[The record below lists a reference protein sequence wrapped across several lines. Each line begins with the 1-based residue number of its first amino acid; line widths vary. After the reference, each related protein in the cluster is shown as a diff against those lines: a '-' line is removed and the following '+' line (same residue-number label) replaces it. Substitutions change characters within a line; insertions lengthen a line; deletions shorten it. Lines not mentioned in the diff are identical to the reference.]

1 MAITRV
7 TTDGITDS
15 AVSTAKIG
23 ANAVDTTKIG
33 ADVIVADDIADNA
46 ITVAQ
51 IQDNAITTD
60 KIANSAI
67 TDAKIAAM
75 AASKLTGALPALD
88 GSALTSTGMLKH
100 IQHATITG
108 NSSSMHTST
117 SYVASAVTIT
127 VAAADVA
134 KCSTLVIVHYGSTRT
149 DKNSHA
155 HQQREWKRT
164 APGSTVDYYDLIL
177 GSVAGGSESLDNAT
191 LLAIDNNL
199 GTGNHTYTVYTR
211 KASGNTTYAS
221 NVYDNYRTSQ
231 IVVWGY

>member
-51 IQDNAITTD
+51 IQDGAV
-60 KIANSAI
+60 

-75 AASKLTGALPALD
+75 ASSKLTGALPALD
-88 GSALTSTGMLKH
+88 GSALTSTGIVKH
-100 IQHATITG
+100 IQTVAIAGNTG
-108 NSSSMHTST
+108 SSSTST
-117 SYVASAVTIT
+117 SYIATPVTIT

-134 KCSTLVIVHYGSTRT
+134 KCSKLVIVHYGSTRT
-149 DKNSHA
+149 DKNSHTF
-155 HQQREWKRT
+155 QERRFQRT
-164 APGSTVDYYDLIL
+164 APSAVNFNNYFL
-177 GSVAGGSESLDNAT
+177 GSVTGGGESLDNAT
-191 LLAIDNNL
+191 LLAIDDNL
-199 GTGNHTYTVYTR
+199 GTGDHTYTVYAR
-211 KASGNTTYAS
+211 IASGNASYALRFYTQYTAS
-221 NVYDNYRTSQ
+221 N

>member
-7 TTDGITDS
+7 TTDGITDN

-33 ADVIVADDIADNA
+33 ADVIVADDIANNA

-51 IQDNAITTD
+51 IQDGAV
-60 KIANSAI
+60 

-75 AASKLTGALPALD
+75 AASKLTGAMPALD
-88 GSALTSTGMLKH
+88 GSALTSTGIIKH
-100 IQHATITG
+100 VQHATITG
-108 NSSSMHTST
+108 NGSSSHTST
-117 SYVASAVTIT
+117 SYVASPVTIT

-134 KCSTLVIVHYGSTRT
+134 KCSSLVIVHYGSTRT

-164 APGSTVDYYDLIL
+164 APGATVDYLDLIL

-211 KASGNTTYAS
+211 KASGNPTYAS

>member
-33 ADVIVADDIADNA
+33 ADVIVADDIANNA
-46 ITVAQ
+46 ITVSQ
-51 IQDNAITTD
+51 ISDGAV
-60 KIANSAI
+60 

-88 GSALTSTGMLKH
+88 GSALTGAGTIKH
-100 IQHATITG
+100 IQRVAVASNTG
-108 NSSSMHTST
+108 ASSTST
-117 SYVASAVTIT
+117 SYIALPVTVT

-149 DKNSHA
+149 DRNTHTF
-155 HQQREWKRT
+155 QERRFQRT
-164 APGSTVDYYDLIL
+164 APSAVNFNNYFL
-177 GSVAGGSESLDNAT
+177 GSVTGGGESLDNCTICAVDT
-191 LLAIDNNL
+191 SL
-199 GTGNHTYTVYTR
+199 GSGDHTYTVYGR
-211 KASGNTTYAS
+211 IASGNATYALRF
-221 NVYDNYRTSQ
+221 YTAYTSSE
-231 IVVWGY
+231 IVVMGF